1 MGEEVVAMTRIKK
14 VMGGSR
20 GKEKRKKCKRNG
32 ILSSSSRHPCL
43 GILWELKRT
52 EGHGR
57 RDAGMRKPLSR
68 DVLIDY
74 REGRTIGGIDIVFHT
89 IKSFI

>member
-1 MGEEVVAMTRIKK
+1 MGEEVVAMSRIKK
-14 VMGGSR
+14 VLGGS
-20 GKEKRKKCKRNG
+20 KEKAKSKRNE

-57 RDAGMRKPLSR
+57 RDSGTQGREAAIRKCADRS
-68 DVLIDY
+68 
-74 REGRTIGGIDIVFHT
+74 
-89 IKSFI
+89 